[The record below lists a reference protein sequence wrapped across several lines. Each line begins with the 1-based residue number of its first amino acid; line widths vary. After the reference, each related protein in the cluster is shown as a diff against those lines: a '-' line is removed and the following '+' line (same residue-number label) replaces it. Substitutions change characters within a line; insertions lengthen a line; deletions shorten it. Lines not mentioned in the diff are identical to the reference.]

1 MLREQDEMIEAI
13 NGREAPP
20 TILVVEDE
28 PLLRLALQEVLSDAG
43 FTVMEADCVARAV
56 ELVMSPQSDI
66 DLVFTDI
73 RMPGAMN
80 GMQLADW
87 IRERQPGVPVLLTSG
102 YSDKGVLQKYPFM
115 AKPYDFGAVVEK
127 IRALLRESTAH

>member
-1 MLREQDEMIEAI
+1 MLRERDVMTESV
-13 NGREAPP
+13 NGRNGPP

-43 FTVMEADCVARAV
+43 FAVVEADCVAQAV
-56 ELVMSPQSDI
+56 EMVLAPQRTI
-66 DLVFTDI
+66 DLVFSDI

-87 IRERQPGVPVLLTSG
+87 IRERHPGVPVLLTSG
-102 YSDKGVLQKYPFM
+102 YSDKGMTQKYPFM
-115 AKPYDFGAVVEK
+115 PKPYDFGILVEK
-127 IRALLRESTAH
+127 IRAMLG

>member
-1 MLREQDEMIEAI
+1 MLRERDVMTESV
-13 NGREAPP
+13 NGRNGPP

-43 FTVMEADCVARAV
+43 FAVVEADCVAQAV
-56 ELVMSPQSDI
+56 EMVLAPQRTI
-66 DLVFTDI
+66 DLVFSDI

-87 IRERQPGVPVLLTSG
+87 IRERYPGVPVLLTSG
-102 YSDKGVLQKYPFM
+102 YSDKGMTQKYPFM
-115 AKPYDFGAVVEK
+115 PKPYDFGILVEK
-127 IRALLRESTAH
+127 IRAMLG